1 MYSPVFPK
9 AFHKDV
15 KAIKK
20 DKVLYERLWK
30 KIAEIMEK
38 PEHYPTK
45 RYDIKGK
52 RAAHIG
58 SYVLVFEIVGN
69 NVIFLRFKHH
79 DQAYD

>member
-1 MYSPVFPK
+1 MYNPVFPK
-9 AFHKDV
+9 SFHNDIKD
-15 KAIKK
+15 IKK

-30 KIAEIMEK
+30 KITQIMEN

-45 RYDIKGK
+45 RYGIKGK

-69 NVIFLRFKHH
+69 DVIFLRFKHH
-79 DQAYD
+79 DQAYG